1 VHAPASWHRVRL
13 SVYTAPMSELHEGA
27 SRVVLFGASG
37 MIGQGVLRECL
48 LDPDVK
54 EVLALVRKPLG
65 QLPFASH
72 PKLRELVQ
80 ADVGDLAAHAALLAE
95 QSACFFCLGVS
106 SAGMSEAEYTQLT
119 HDLTLNVAQALVR
132 ANPAMTFVYV
142 SGMSTD
148 STEQGSTMWARVKGK
163 TENALLR
170 LPFKAAYMFRPGFIE
185 ARHGIRSRTP
195 LYRALYVVAAPI
207 IPLLRLAFPRQITS
221 TDRIGRAMLEVA
233 KHGAK
238 HTIVEPAEIN
248 ELAGEPR

>member
-1 VHAPASWHRVRL
+1 
-13 SVYTAPMSELHEGA
+13 MSELHEGA

-54 EVLALVRKPLG
+54 EVLSIGRKPLG
-65 QLPFASH
+65 RAH
-72 PKLRELVQ
+72 AKLREISQ
-80 ADVGDLAAHAALLAE
+80 ADVSDLSAHTALLSE

-119 HDLTLNVAQALVR
+119 HDLTLRVAQALVR

-148 STEQGSTMWARVKGK
+148 SSEQGGTMWARVKGK

-185 ARHGIRSRTP
+185 ARHGIKSRTP
-195 LYRALYVVAAPI
+195 LYRALYVVAAPF
-207 IPLLRLAFPRQITS
+207 IPLLRLALPRQITS

-233 KHGAK
+233 KRGAK
-238 HTIVEPAEIN
+238 HAILEPVDIN

>member
-1 VHAPASWHRVRL
+1 
-13 SVYTAPMSELHEGA
+13 MSELPEGA
-27 SRVVLFGASG
+27 SRIVLFGASG

-54 EVLALVRKPLG
+54 EVLSIGRKPLG
-65 QLPFASH
+65 RAH
-72 PKLRELVQ
+72 AKLREISQ
-80 ADVGDLAAHAALLAE
+80 ADVGDLGAHAALLSE
-95 QSACFFCLGVS
+95 QSACFFCAGVS
-106 SAGMSEAEYTQLT
+106 SAGMSEAEYTRLT
-119 HDLTLNVAQALVR
+119 YELTLSVAQALVR

-148 STEQGSTMWARVKGK
+148 SSEQGSSMWARVKGK

-185 ARHGIRSRTP
+185 ARHGIKSRTP

-233 KHGAK
+233 KRGAK
-238 HTIVEPAEIN
+238 ETILEPAQIN
-248 ELAGEPR
+248 ELAGDER